1 MPKECLPCEED
12 LATEPISFMPEC
24 PLYGEAYTPYQQSNE
39 MHCLEDALARGTLF
53 PSLERPYM
61 ADFC

>member
-1 MPKECLPCEED
+1 MSKECMPCEED
-12 LATEPISFMPEC
+12 RGMEPISFMPEC
-24 PLYGEAYTPYQQSNE
+24 LIYGEAYTPYQQSNE
-39 MHCLEDALARGTLF
+39 MFSLEDALARGTLF